1 MASAKEIPP
10 GGEGKINVTL
20 KTGSGSGGKRE
31 KHISVMT
38 NDPDNKRISLA
49 IKTTVIELLGVSPSR
64 INFYR
69 VKKGTEQ
76 VRYASLSGEEKDAA
90 KLTGFDSSNP
100 SIRVDLNPQGYEGNK
115 YQQIKITLLPT
126 MRAGRFFDRVTLH
139 TDHKKIK
146 DIRLNLIGEVI
157 GDIALMPS
165 QLHFGLF
172 RPGKPIDRVIK
183 LRAAEGVTFKIL
195 GVTSTLAD
203 VTARVETVTPGAEY
217 LIRAQLKDTF
227 EGSSLSGKL
236 IITTDLK
243 KDSTLEVRILGRKLP
258 PLPAGQAGAATAPA
272 QSALQGRPQQA
283 PAEKGFITFPPPPPG
298 AQEPK

>member
-38 NDPDNKRISLA
+38 NDPDHKRISLA
-49 IKTTVIELLGVSPSR
+49 IKTNVIELLGVSPSR
-64 INFYR
+64 LNFYR

-76 VRYASLSGEEKDAA
+76 VRYASLSGEERDAA

-100 SIRVDLNPQGYEGNK
+100 GIRVEINPQGYTGDK
-115 YQQIKITLLPT
+115 YKQVKITLLPT

-139 TDHKKIK
+139 TDHTKIK

-172 RPGKPIDRVIK
+172 RPGKPVNRVIK

-195 GVTSTLAD
+195 GVTSTIAD
-203 VTARVETVTPGAEY
+203 VTARVETVKPGAEY
-217 LIRAQLKDTF
+217 LIHAQLKDTF
-227 EGSSLSGKL
+227 QGASLNGKL
-236 IITTDLK
+236 IVKTDLPR
-243 KDSTLEVRILGRKLP
+243 DSTLELRIAGRKLP
-258 PLPAGQAGAATAPA
+258 PLPAGKAQEVPEPA
-272 QSALQGRPQQA
+272 KSLRQSRRQQD
-283 PAEKGFITFPPPPPG
+283 PAKGFIKFPPPPPA